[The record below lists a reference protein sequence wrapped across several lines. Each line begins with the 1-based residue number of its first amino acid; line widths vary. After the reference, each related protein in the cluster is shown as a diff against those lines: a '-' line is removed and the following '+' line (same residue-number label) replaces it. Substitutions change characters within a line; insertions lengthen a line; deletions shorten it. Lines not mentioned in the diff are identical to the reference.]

1 MLGNNIAIQSDLIGF
16 TSISDTIPK
25 NKQIQKKTDTIRINQ
40 NDFVYLKSNQNKSR
54 NILIIY
60 NYYFLP
66 VKSSIPQ

>member
-40 NDFVYLKSNQNKSR
+40 NDFVYLKSNQNKSEI
-54 NILIIY
+54 NLPCIIY
-60 NYYFLP
+60 AK
-66 VKSSIPQ
+66 VSQ